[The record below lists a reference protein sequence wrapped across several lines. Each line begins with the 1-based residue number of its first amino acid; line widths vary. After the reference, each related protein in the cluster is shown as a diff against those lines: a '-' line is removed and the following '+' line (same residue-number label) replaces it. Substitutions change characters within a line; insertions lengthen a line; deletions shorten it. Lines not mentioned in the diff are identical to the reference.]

1 MNTLSLIL
9 AQQEPALTTANW
21 VILVIIQITLAAA
34 LVLMIVKICNMLN
47 PKENEPSKESTCR
60 LISIMTFIAWIVI
73 AMIVWE
79 VTKAQMLGIGVG
91 LI

>member
-9 AQQEPALTTANW
+9 AQQEPVLTTANW

-34 LVLMIVKICNMLN
+34 LVLMIVKICNMLT